1 MNLSEIVEAAYS
13 RSSVTRYDPK
23 FLNRMYTCIWMHIAI
38 TDDESK
44 VQSLTTRLH
53 SVTESDVAVVDAANR
68 CRPIGL
74 RLACI
79 TCRPS
84 YYRIVVQTQAYL
96 STIA

>member
-53 SVTESDVAVVDAANR
+53 EGAVAAVVDAANR
-68 CRPIGL
+68 CRPIGAWA
-74 RLACI
+74 ACI

-84 YYRIVVQTQAYL
+84 YYRILLQAQAYL
-96 STIA
+96 STVA

>member
-23 FLNRMYTCIWMHIAI
+23 FLNRMYTCVLMHIAI

-44 VQSLTTRLH
+44 VQNLTTRLL
-53 SVTESDVAVVDAANR
+53 VFRERDAVVVDSANR
-68 CRPIGL
+68 CRPIGVWV
-74 RLACI
+74 ACI

-84 YYRIVVQTQAYL
+84 YYRTLVQARAYL
-96 STIA
+96 STVA